1 MRPGDPSAGRRLIR
15 VTRLSSFH
23 LLISARSRP
32 VVAAVS
38 AVAAALAVLP
48 AASPPSTPEGPLA
61 AALRLA
67 YGAAPGPRWRRASV
81 RLPDGREVARE
92 AAYREDPLFVPAAAR
107 LLASRVADDAPL
119 GAWLL
124 ASAGPSHRAEAR
136 RALVGAL
143 AHPDPR
149 AAFEAAL
156 ALARDVP
163 AQDAAERAA
172 LSELSRSSA
181 SEDVRTAAAW
191 AAGRLAPRVPGL
203 APSFRRGVSWWMSE
217 GRGDDGATS
226 FRRLASLGVT
236 WVSIHTWDPLQRG
249 PHDPLLAASD
259 RHFGRHDLRALVRSA
274 HSAGLAVMVK
284 PHLELRGYEPTEEE
298 RRILRGGDEAARRAL
313 FRRLEARFA
322 GRQLDHGKI
331 EMRSEQDWRRW
342 FAGYESYLLPYV
354 RQAQDAGADLFCV
367 GRELD
372 LTVRQREADW
382 RRVIARVRAEFSGPL
397 TYSANFDD
405 WQTIG
410 FWDALDFI
418 GVSAYFPLLRPTR
431 PAARRDRGGLGP
443 CPASAAGGTQPLE
456 AAGPVHRGGLPV
468 GAHRR
473 AGAVEGGAHGRRRL
487 APGPLLRGHAARAG
501 TPAVDRGRLLLAVG
515 AHLTAA
521 VPGPLV
527 RDRRQAGVVH
537 DGPLVRALT
546 EGERRGP
553 WPTRPLRSSS

>member
-1 MRPGDPSAGRRLIR
+1 M
-15 VTRLSSFH
+15 
-23 LLISARSRP
+23 
-32 VVAAVS
+32 AAVS
-38 AVAAALAVLP
+38 AVAAALAALP
-48 AASPPSTPEGPLA
+48 AASPLSAPEGPLA

-67 YGAAPGPRWRRASV
+67 YGGAPGPRWRRASV

-92 AAYREDPLFVPAAAR
+92 TAYREDPLFVPAASR
-107 LLASRVADDAPL
+107 LLASRVADEAPL

-124 ASAGPSHRAEAR
+124 GTAGRSHRAEAR
-136 RALVGAL
+136 RALLGAL

-172 LSELSRSSA
+172 LAELSRSST

-217 GRGDDGATS
+217 GRGDDGAAS

-249 PHDPLLAASD
+249 PHDPLLAAPG
-259 RHFGRHDLRALVRSA
+259 RRFGPRDLRALVRSA
-274 HSAGLAVMVK
+274 HAAGLAVMVK
-284 PHLELRGYEPTEEE
+284 PHLELRGYQPTEEE

-322 GRQLDHGKI
+322 GREPPDHGRI

-342 FAGYESYLLPYV
+342 FAGYESYLLPYA

-382 RRVIARVRAEFSGPL
+382 RRLIARVRAEFGGPL

-418 GVSAYFPLLRPTR
+418 GISAYFPLCDRPDPPLAEIEAGWDRALLPLQAARGRWLRPVLFTEVGF
-431 PAARRDRGGLGP
+431 PSVPTAARSPWREERMAADVWLQARCYEATLRALARRPWIEGAFFWLWERTSQPPFRDP
-443 CPASAAGGTQPLE
+443 SFAIVDKPASFTMA
-456 AAGPVHRGGLPV
+456 RWY
-468 GAHRR
+468 AH
-473 AGAVEGGAHGRRRL
+473 
-487 APGPLLRGHAARAG
+487 
-501 TPAVDRGRLLLAVG
+501 
-515 AHLTAA
+515 
-521 VPGPLV
+521 
-527 RDRRQAGVVH
+527 
-537 DGPLVRALT
+537 
-546 EGERRGP
+546 
-553 WPTRPLRSSS
+553 